1 MKRMH
6 QFIVS
11 LRISMHV
18 YNFLKLAKAF
28 GINFLIYHA
37 VKLSKNFVVIENL
50 PQTCFIS
57 FTVYIFKEG
66 YLMPHLALLLVGND
80 WML

>member
-18 YNFLKLAKAF
+18 YNFFKLAKAF

-37 VKLSKNFVVIENL
+37 VKLSKIFVVIENL
-50 PQTCFIS
+50 PQICFINS
-57 FTVYIFKEG
+57 TVYIFKQG
-66 YLMPHLALLLVGND
+66 YLMPHLTLKFEPTY
-80 WML
+80 